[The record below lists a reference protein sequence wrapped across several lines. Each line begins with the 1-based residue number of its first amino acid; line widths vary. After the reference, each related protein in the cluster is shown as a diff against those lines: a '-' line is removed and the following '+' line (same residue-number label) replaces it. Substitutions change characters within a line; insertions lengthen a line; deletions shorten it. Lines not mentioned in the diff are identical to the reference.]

1 MKRARII
8 LAILVLAAAA
18 AGSWWYWHGRG
29 AVSGALQGYV
39 EGNFVYL
46 AAEDSGRIARLTVES
61 GDTVKAGD
69 VIAELESSM
78 QIAQR
83 DEAAARLNQAR
94 ATLENLKAAQQRPEQ
109 IAVLKAQEE
118 RARANLDLSR
128 TDYERQQDL
137 FKRGVSAKA
146 RLDQAQM
153 TFERDKASLEEAG
166 KQIEAARL
174 AGRSAEIDAA
184 EATMRAADAALKQA
198 EVRLA
203 KRRLVAPADAHVEDV
218 YFRTGEVVNAG
229 QPILALLPPGN
240 LRFRFYVP
248 EPALSQVTV
257 GRAVTITCDRC
268 TPVAATISFVSK
280 DAEYTPP
287 VIFSE
292 QERAKLVFRAEARP
306 QDGTRLPVGLPVSVR
321 LDASEKVAAQ

>member
-1 MKRARII
+1 MKRVRII
-8 LAILVLAAAA
+8 AAIVVLAAAA
-18 AGSWWYWHGRG
+18 GGWWYWHGRG
-29 AVSGALQGYV
+29 AASGTLQGYV

-46 AAEDSGRIARLTVES
+46 AAEDSGRIARLSVES
-61 GDTVKAGD
+61 GDNVKAGQ

-78 QIAQR
+78 QTAQR

-94 ATLENLKAAQQRPEQ
+94 AILDNLKAALQRPEQ
-109 IAVLKAQEE
+109 IAVLKAQEV
-118 RARANLDLSR
+118 RMRANLDLSR
-128 TDYERQQDL
+128 AELDRQQDL

-153 TFERDKASLEEAG
+153 AFERDKASVEEAG

-174 AGRSAEIDAA
+174 TGRVAEIEAADA
-184 EATMRAADAALKQA
+184 TVRAADAALQQA
-198 EVRLA
+198 EMRLA

-218 YFRTGEVVNAG
+218 YFRTGEVVSAG

-248 EPALSQVTV
+248 EPILSQAAVGRTVTV
-257 GRAVTITCDRC
+257 TCDRC
-268 TPVAATISFVSK
+268 TPVAATISFVSRA
-280 DAEYTPP
+280 AEYTPP

-321 LDASEKVAAQ
+321 LDAPDKVAAK